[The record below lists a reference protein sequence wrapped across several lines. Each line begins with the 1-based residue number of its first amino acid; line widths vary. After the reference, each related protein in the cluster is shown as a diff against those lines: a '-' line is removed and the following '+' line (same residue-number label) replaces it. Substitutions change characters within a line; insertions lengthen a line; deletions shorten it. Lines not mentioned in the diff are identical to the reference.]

1 MSKIFKRSYLA
12 YGNLIA
18 ALLCLVVAIL
28 GPITKGFAAH
38 TFAPFALVLLIVA
51 VLVSLASFFL
61 DQSYLPLISA
71 LIVAF
76 AFGIVIYYSLPIFAD
91 KFNNLNFQN
100 GEFSAVLLYSILSG
114 IALLFSIIPSF
125 DNKK

>member
-61 DQSYLPLISA
+61 DQSYLPLISS

-91 KFNNLNFQN
+91 KFNNLQRQ
-100 GEFSAVLLYSILSG
+100 GFSFHLGNWLS
-114 IALLFSIIPSF
+114 
-125 DNKK
+125 

>member
-61 DQSYLPLISA
+61 DQSYLPLISS

-100 GEFSAVLLYSILSG
+100 GEFSAVLLYCILSG
-114 IALLFSIIPSF
+114 IALLFSIIPCF